1 MLTERQS
8 KGCTCPKL
16 LARVASEA
24 RKDKEIAYLKAK
36 VARLEQELGKA
47 VRDAKEEPYEE
58 NTPSSKQ
65 NFKKDTP
72 QEMRSRQGG
81 AKEGHEGHGREKVAA
96 EDADERRAAK
106 APAFCPD
113 CGTPLVAVA
122 PRGRV
127 LRDVPPPRFTTVHWD
142 VGRGMCPRCH
152 RTFEGEV
159 PGAMPRF
166 AATNR
171 ALALNA
177 DDHYRHHMTVG
188 TVARRMGFNKSTVL
202 DEMKALAAI
211 LRPCVYRLWRWL
223 RESDVRHA
231 DETVWPCNGARH
243 QYGWGFFARFVA
255 LFLFWRTRGGI
266 VPQIVLDGVKRGVT
280 VHDGYTSYDKP
291 CKGMSQQCF
300 AHIKRRF
307 ERLLKKEPGNK
318 EYLAFVPKFC
328 ELLSRAMKLRGRGLS
343 PEDFAREA
351 KEIRQKIE
359 EMVDGPARDA
369 ALQDLQ
375 NVFRERRDEMF
386 RWAESPEIPA
396 DNNLAERGVRGLVIA
411 RKTSFGGQSEDALWV
426 REVMQSVMESLAL
439 LYDDPAGTLETALDI
454 YAKTGR
460 KSDVRDFLFPR
471 IMPKRRPGT
480 PTAA

>member
-8 KGCTCPKL
+8 RGCTCPKL
-16 LARVASEA
+16 LARIASEA
-24 RKDKEIAYLKAK
+24 RKDERIAYLEAK
-36 VARLEQELGKA
+36 VARLEKELDKA
-47 VRDAKEEPYEE
+47 VRDAKEAPYGE
-58 NTPSSKQ
+58 NTPSSKR

-113 CGTPLVAVA
+113 CGAPLVAVA

-127 LRDVPPPRFTTVHWD
+127 LRDVPPPKFTTVHWD
-142 VGRGMCPRCH
+142 VGRGMCPCCRK
-152 RTFEGEV
+152 TFEGEV

-188 TVARRMGFNKSTVL
+188 TIARRMGFNKSTIL

-211 LRPCVYRLWRWL
+211 LRPCVYRLWRWF

-266 VPQIVLDGVKRGVT
+266 VPQIVLNGVKRGVT

-291 CKGMSQQCF
+291 CRDRSQQCF
-300 AHIKRRF
+300 AHVKRRF
-307 ERLLKKEPGNK
+307 ERLLRKEPGNK

-351 KEIRQKIE
+351 REIRRKIE
-359 EMVDGPARDA
+359 EMVDSHARDA
-369 ALQDLQ
+369 ALQNLQ

-439 LYDDPAGTLETALDI
+439 LYDDPAEALETALDI

-471 IMPKRRPGT
+471 IMPKRRPGM